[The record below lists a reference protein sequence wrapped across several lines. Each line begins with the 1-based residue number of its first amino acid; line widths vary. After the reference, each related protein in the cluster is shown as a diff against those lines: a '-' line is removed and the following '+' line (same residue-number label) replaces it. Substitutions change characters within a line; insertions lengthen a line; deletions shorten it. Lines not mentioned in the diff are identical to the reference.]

1 MAWHLQ
7 RIACLPAKTLETNEY
22 NFSQLE
28 FVKSEPLYGL
38 KAKSA
43 ISQGDSRIPINRE
56 KEDNV
61 RRIYN
66 DEVAHTAITK
76 YLEDLREAW
85 GSLTWMITAP
95 SLSLQPMDFMVL

>member
-1 MAWHLQ
+1 MIVSSSNWHVSFSKGKGPSSACVSEMAWHLQ

-22 NFSQLE
+22 SFSQLE
-28 FVKSEPLYGL
+28 FVESEPLYDL

-76 YLEDLREAW
+76 YL
-85 GSLTWMITAP
+85 
-95 SLSLQPMDFMVL
+95 